1 MLWTLHRSPKAKCSF
16 LVYLDVC
23 IPFHNVFPWYV
34 RLVRVTSSISVSVV
48 QDDWCCPPVHNCSW
62 FGVWLCLHFT
72 AREEKCFFFWFSVR
86 NEGILLFTY
95 RCCFCPILLPC
106 LGSLQAYQA
115 PFCTHGQNSCL
126 FCCPKQV
133 VTSLLLL
140 SAGDSGHPDQPGNQR
155 PSTLLRDHCHSHQT
169 GTSSNWER
177 KITFL

>member
-1 MLWTLHRSPKAKCSF
+1 MYFLGTLGWCVSLLASQCQWFRMTGAALLFTTTHDLGFGCACTSLPERR
-16 LVYLDVC
+16 
-23 IPFHNVFPWYV
+23 NVF
-34 RLVRVTSSISVSVV
+34 
-48 QDDWCCPPVHNCSW
+48 
-62 FGVWLCLHFT
+62 
-72 AREEKCFFFWFSVR
+72 FSDFQW

-95 RCCFCPILLPC
+95 RCCFCPILFPC

-115 PFCTHGQNSCL
+115 PFCTHGQSSCL

-155 PSTLLRDHCHSHQT
+155 PSALLRDHRHSHQT

>member
-1 MLWTLHRSPKAKCSF
+1 MYFLGTLGWCVSLLASQCQWFKMTGAALLFTTAHDLGFGCACTSLPERR
-16 LVYLDVC
+16 
-23 IPFHNVFPWYV
+23 NV
-34 RLVRVTSSISVSVV
+34 
-48 QDDWCCPPVHNCSW
+48 
-62 FGVWLCLHFT
+62 
-72 AREEKCFFFWFSVR
+72 FFFWFSVR

-95 RCCFCPILLPC
+95 RCCFCLILFPC

-115 PFCTHGQNSCL
+115 PFCTHGQSSCL

-155 PSTLLRDHCHSHQT
+155 PSALLRDHRHSHQT